1 MTYLRTTLTLFCI
14 AFVLSIATY
23 ASAEQGKKGKGL
35 CIGSA
40 GAFCNRQKIA
50 EERCASNG
58 LRGDMYTLCVLQ
70 LTEQLNQGERSRRR
84 AIQQWNQNYQNNL
97 RRQRGW

>member
-23 ASAEQGKKGKGL
+23 ASAGQGKDL

-70 LTEQLNQGERSRRR
+70 LTEQLDQGERARRR